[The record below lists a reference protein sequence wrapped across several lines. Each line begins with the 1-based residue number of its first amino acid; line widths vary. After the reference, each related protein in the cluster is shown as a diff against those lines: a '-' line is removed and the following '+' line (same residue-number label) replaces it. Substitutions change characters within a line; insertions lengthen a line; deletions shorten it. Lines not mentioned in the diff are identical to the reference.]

1 MPTQSK
7 RTSSVGYAE
16 LKAFLDQRRETRY
29 RTNDAVTVEILQAG
43 FERTIASIV
52 DISRSGLC
60 LLSESTI
67 AKGAQV
73 KVRLDK
79 QVIIFGEVQYC
90 RPARGGFHSG
100 IVIQDVFYPSR
111 QAPKGKEKGE
121 SRLRRRVSS
130 SGSYLSAGT
139 ERGSRL
145 NNSRKPDDIVP

>member
-7 RTSSVGYAE
+7 KTSSVGYAE
-16 LKAFLDQRRETRY
+16 LKAFFDQRREARY

-43 FERTIASIV
+43 FERTAASVV

-67 AKGAQV
+67 GKGAQV

-79 QVIIFGEVQYC
+79 QVVIFGEVQYC

-100 IVIQDVFYPSR
+100 IVIQDVFSPQR
-111 QAPKGKEKGE
+111 RAAKANEKPQI
-121 SRLRRRVSS
+121 LLLVT
-130 SGSYLSAGT
+130 AK
-139 ERGSRL
+139 
-145 NNSRKPDDIVP
+145 KPHK